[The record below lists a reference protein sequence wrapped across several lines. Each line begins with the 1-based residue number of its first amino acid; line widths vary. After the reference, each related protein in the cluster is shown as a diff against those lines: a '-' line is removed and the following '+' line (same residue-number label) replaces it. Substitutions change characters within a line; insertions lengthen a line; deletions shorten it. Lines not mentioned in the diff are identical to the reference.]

1 MGGRPRLALGALDGL
16 MGAQLGQPPE
26 ETDGPMLDVWVT
38 YEAIR
43 LLGDQ
48 DLADLIPIGTDFD
61 YLTAGARSE
70 FHLAQGLGAGV
81 EGYAGF
87 DLASH
92 DPIFG
97 VQAGLTWRPS
107 RAAEIFALA
116 GYGTALGR
124 AGDDDSFLFRIGLNW
139 RW

>member
-1 MGGRPRLALGALDGL
+1 
-16 MGAQLGQPPE
+16 
-26 ETDGPMLDVWVT
+26 VWLS

-61 YLTAGARSE
+61 YLTLGARSE

-81 EGYAGF
+81 EGYAGV
-87 DLASH
+87 DLANS

-97 VQAGLTWRPS
+97 VQAGLTWRPRVS
-107 RAAEIFALA
+107 VEVFAVG

-124 AGDDDSFLFRIGLNW
+124 AGDDDSLFFRLGVNW

>member
-1 MGGRPRLALGALDGL
+1 MAQPPRTAIGALEGL
-16 MGAQLGQPPE
+16 AGAQLGLTHE
-26 ETDGPMLDVWVT
+26 EARGPLVNVWIT

-43 LLGDQ
+43 LLGDGQ
-48 DLADLIPIGTDFD
+48 LSTLIPIGTDFD
-61 YLTAGARSE
+61 YLTVGARAE
-70 FHLAQGLGAGV
+70 LYLARGLGAGI
-81 EGYAGF
+81 EGYAGL
-87 DLASH
+87 DLGES

-107 RAAEIFALA
+107 AAAELFAVA

-124 AGDDDSFLFRIGLNW
+124 GGDDDSFLFRLGLTW